1 MVSGQS
7 VASGLTALDMMVLL
21 SLGVGAVF
29 GAMRGYVSEVFSLA
43 AWIVGIAAVKL
54 FHAPLEDLLVA
65 PVGSAG
71 GASVLAV
78 ALCFGLAFIATRLVG
93 NQVGKAA
100 RAAMLGPV
108 DRVLGLGFGLLK
120 GLLAATVAFLFMT
133 LIFNFLNGDNAPRPK
148 WMADSKTYPLLSASG
163 TALTGAVEAGRRQ

>member
-1 MVSGQS
+1 
-7 VASGLTALDMMVLL
+7 MMVLL
-21 SLGVGAVF
+21 SVGVGGVF
-29 GAMRGYVSEVFSLA
+29 GIMRGFVSEVFSLA

-54 FHAPLEDLLVA
+54 FSVSAEELLEN

-93 NQVGKAA
+93 NQLGKAA
-100 RAAMLGPV
+100 HAAMLGPV
-108 DRVLGLGFGLLK
+108 DRVMGMGFGLLK

-133 LIFNFLNGDNAPRPK
+133 LIFDFFNGDNALRPK
-148 WMADSKTYPLLSASG
+148 WMVESKTYPLLRASG
-163 TALTGAVEAGRRQ
+163 TALVGAVEAGRRQ

>member
-29 GAMRGYVSEVFSLA
+29 GTMRGFVSEVFSLA

-54 FHAPLEDLLVA
+54 FYVPAAALLEK

-78 ALCFGLAFIATRLVG
+78 ALCFGLAFIATRLIG
-93 NQVGKAA
+93 NQLGKAA
-100 RAAMLGPV
+100 HAAMLGPV

-133 LIFNFLNGDNAPRPK
+133 LIFDFLNGDNAPRPK
-148 WMADSKTYPLLSASG
+148 WMAESKTYPLLSASG
-163 TALTGAVEAGRRQ
+163 TALVGAVEAGRRQ